1 MKTTAT
7 LSLIL
12 ALSASAGAFAQSGD
26 MKGMKDKDM
35 HCMDMKGMDMKGMDM
50 KNMDMDKCMKMM
62 GGSDKASKETAHETS
77 GVVKKVDPKK
87 GMVTLAH
94 EPVAS
99 LNWPA
104 MTMGFQ
110 VKDKSLLE
118 KMTVGKNVDVTF
130 VKEGKDYVVTS
141 VE

>member
-12 ALSASAGAFAQSGD
+12 ALSASTGAFAQSGD
-26 MKGMKDKDM
+26 MKGMKDM
-35 HCMDMKGMDMKGMDM
+35 HCMDMKGMDLE
-50 KNMDMDKCMKMM
+50 KCGKMM
-62 GGSDKASKETAHETS
+62 GGSDKASREAAHETS
-77 GVVKKVDPKK
+77 GVVKKVNPEK
-87 GMVTLAH
+87 GIVTLAH

-110 VKDKSLLE
+110 VKDKALME
-118 KMTVGKNVDVTF
+118 KMTVGKNIDVLF

-141 VE
+141 VK

>member
-7 LSLIL
+7 ISLIL
-12 ALSASAGAFAQSGD
+12 ALSASASAFAQSGD
-26 MKGMKDKDM
+26 MQGMKDKEM
-35 HCMDMKGMDMKGMDM
+35 HCMDMKGMDM
-50 KNMDMDKCMKMM
+50 KNMDMEKCRNMM
-62 GGSDKASKETAHETS
+62 GSSDKASKEAAHETS

-87 GMVTLAH
+87 GMVMLAH

-110 VKDKSLLE
+110 VKERSLLE

-130 VKEGKDYVVTS
+130 VKEGKNYVVTS
-141 VE
+141 VK

>member
-7 LSLIL
+7 ISLIL
-12 ALSASAGAFAQSGD
+12 ALSASAGAFAQSGN
-26 MKGMKDKDM
+26 MQGMKDKDM
-35 HCMDMKGMDMKGMDM
+35 HCMDMK
-50 KNMDMDKCMKMM
+50 NMDMEKCRNMM
-62 GGSDKASKETAHETS
+62 GGSDKASKDAAHETS

-87 GMVTLAH
+87 GMVMLAH

-110 VKDKSLLE
+110 VKESALLE
-118 KMTVGKNVDVTF
+118 KMTVGKNVEVTF
-130 VKEGKDYVVTS
+130 VKEGKNYVVTS
-141 VE
+141 VK